1 MGGEERGDFLRF
13 FKIGKEILYVGWVS
27 FIVGSVGGARGTG
40 GIIWIGKEK
49 GLCISIMKSL

>member
-1 MGGEERGDFLRF
+1 M
-13 FKIGKEILYVGWVS
+13 GWVS

-40 GIIWIGKEK
+40 GIKYIIWIGKEK